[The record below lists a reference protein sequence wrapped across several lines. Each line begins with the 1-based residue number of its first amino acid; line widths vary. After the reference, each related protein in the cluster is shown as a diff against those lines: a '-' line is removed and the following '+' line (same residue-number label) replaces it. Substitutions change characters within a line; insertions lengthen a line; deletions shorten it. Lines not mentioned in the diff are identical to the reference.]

1 MKNFKAI
8 LFIVVATIFSVSAI
22 SAQSSKVIK
31 TGNGYT
37 LNNVSLS
44 TTDVAAIRKLLPTE
58 SYLFASS
65 SGTSKT
71 YGTLSM
77 NKAIQMTKTSIS
89 EANLAGAAKFSTCYK
104 LSTAGKCLEYNTH
117 ITKVNL
123 APDVASKL
131 DAILLKYNK

>member
-44 TTDVAAIRKLLPTE
+44 ATDVAAIQKLLPTQ

-65 SGTSKT
+65 GTGKN

-77 NKAIQMTKTSIS
+77 DKAIQMTKTSIS